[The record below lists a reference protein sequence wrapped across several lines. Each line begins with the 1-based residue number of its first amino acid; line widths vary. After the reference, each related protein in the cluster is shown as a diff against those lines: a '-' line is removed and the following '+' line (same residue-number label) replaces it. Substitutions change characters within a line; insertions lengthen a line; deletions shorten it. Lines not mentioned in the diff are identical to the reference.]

1 MKKGPLHRDEMP
13 KGSSSE
19 LEERPAREAPL
30 SACGNCGRKF
40 ASDRLDLHFNICVN
54 QRETKPF
61 NIAEKRIE
69 GTEAEELLKTG
80 ESVLQCIWCVCVH
93 GQ

>member
-1 MKKGPLHRDEMP
+1 MP
-13 KGSSSE
+13 KGNSSE

>member
-1 MKKGPLHRDEMP
+1 MP
-13 KGSSSE
+13 KGKGSSGSE

>member
-1 MKKGPLHRDEMP
+1 MP

-80 ESVLQCIWCVCVH
+80 ELNLVNGVQILIGKSGVMRY
-93 GQ
+93 